1 MLRLEGLDPEG
12 VVPYPHEPAL
22 RHLAEGRVDVSP
34 GFTLAT
40 PWEGCKLGLDL
51 VSLRP
56 SAYGVDFYG
65 DTLVTH
71 QNLIDNNPELV
82 QRFVAASMKG
92 WAYALENSDE
102 IADRISAEL
111 PRVFPV
117 GDTVG
122 FNRFQ
127 AEEVKRLMLY
137 PLVVPGHTNPNRW
150 RRMHEFLKASGAV
163 TGDFDA
169 QALIYDPQARHHER
183 DLFLRNVL
191 TIGLGSLLVVAL
203 IVLLLNWGLRRTVA
217 RRTHD
222 LQKSEAALANAQR
235 VAHFGSWE
243 RDLRTGVTTWS
254 DEIYR
259 MFGYKPGTIDPG
271 RERAF
276 RHLHPD
282 DLARATAALDDAVE
296 AGVGYDME
304 YRIVRPDGEERIIH
318 SRGETILDDAGRTT
332 QLRGAMHD
340 ITERK
345 QADTEI
351 RLLNEELEQRVVERT
366 AELRSAQDELVKQE
380 RLAALGQLTATV
392 AHELRNP
399 LATIRASH
407 YAIQREISR
416 TDSKDGIVTADSA
429 GTIATVNRAAVRM
442 FGYRPDEIVGRT
454 FDLLMP
460 ADAAQPGN
468 AIAGPRP
475 GGDVDLRARRKDGSR
490 FPIDL
495 AVSEVDSVKG
505 RVSVAVIR
513 DVTHKQE
520 AENRLIHMANHDALT
535 GLPNRALLLDRLQR
549 LGARAKRSKIPF
561 GVLFLDLDRFKIVND
576 SVGHA
581 VGDAVLK
588 IVAARLGECVRDD
601 DTVARLGGDEFVV
614 ALAEVASPDRAA
626 NVAERIRRAIE
637 EPMLMD
643 GREVFISTSTGISL
657 YPRDGT
663 EVETLLKNA
672 DSAMYQA
679 KVTGSGTYRFY
690 TDEMNAEAMQRLAL
704 DAGLHRAVVLGEMRL
719 HYQPQIDAGTGR
731 LLGAEALLRW
741 TNGELGNV
749 GPDQFIPIAEEN
761 GSIVPI
767 GEWVL
772 RTACQAARGW
782 LGGDPGSFRIN
793 VNLSAAQFTA
803 GNLIEVVA
811 GALQASGLPPEAL
824 ELELTESAILLDRK
838 KTVAA
843 LRHLKAMGV
852 RIALDDF
859 GTGYSTLEYLR
870 EFPVDTL
877 KIDRIFAADV
887 TADPTA
893 AALTAAIIAMGHA
906 LGLRVVAEGVETEA
920 QLAFFR
926 EQGCDEIQGFLV
938 SRPLP
943 ESEFQQQLTRNT
955 FFETE
960 QTLGA

>member
-1 MLRLEGLDPEG
+1 MSKCKHCFAAGWLAAVLASLSIVAPPAGALEKVTLRLQWDHQFQFAGFYAARWQGYYEEAGLEVEILPAVTPERKIIQSMDEVAARRAEFGIGSGSILVRRDQGSPLVILGVIFQQSPVAFYARADSGLHSPADLFALRVARNPAGSVDVEFQSMLRLEGLDPEG

-40 PWEGCKLGLDL
+40 PWEGRKLGLDL

-416 TDSKDGIVTADSA
+416 TDSKIGVPMERIERTIDRCDQIIGELLEFSRHQDLRLGDWPADYWLA
-429 GTIATVNRAAVRM
+429 GVVGGYTPPHGVDIRLNLGVGEAM
-442 FGYRPDEIVGRT
+442 FG
-454 FDLLMP
+454 FD
-460 ADAAQPGN
+460 
-468 AIAGPRP
+468 
-475 GGDVDLRARRKDGSR
+475 GDRLRQ
-490 FPIDL
+490 
-495 AVSEVDSVKG
+495 
-505 RVSVAVIR
+505 VII
-513 DVTHKQE
+513 
-520 AENRLIHMANHDALT
+520 N
-535 GLPNRALLLDRLQR
+535 LLD
-549 LGARAKRSKIPF
+549 
-561 GVLFLDLDRFKIVND
+561 N
-576 SVGHA
+576 
-581 VGDAVLK
+581 
-588 IVAARLGECVRDD
+588 
-601 DTVARLGGDEFVV
+601 
-614 ALAEVASPDRAA
+614 
-626 NVAERIRRAIE
+626 
-637 EPMLMD
+637 
-643 GREVFISTSTGISL
+643 
-657 YPRDGT
+657 
-663 EVETLLKNA
+663 
-672 DSAMYQA
+672 
-679 KVTGSGTYRFY
+679 
-690 TDEMNAEAMQRLAL
+690 
-704 DAGLHRAVVLGEMRL
+704 
-719 HYQPQIDAGTGR
+719 
-731 LLGAEALLRW
+731 
-741 TNGELGNV
+741 
-749 GPDQFIPIAEEN
+749 
-761 GSIVPI
+761 
-767 GEWVL
+767 
-772 RTACQAARGW
+772 ACQAITDENGEPD
-782 LGGDPGSFRIN
+782 LTGT
-793 VNLSAAQFTA
+793 VTVTTA
-803 GNLIEVVA
+803 IVDGRCEI
-811 GALQASGLPPEAL
+811 
-824 ELELTESAILLDRK
+824 
-838 KTVAA
+838 TVADT
-843 LRHLKAMGV
+843 GCG
-852 RIALDDF
+852 IADD
-859 GTGYSTLEYLR
+859 
-870 EFPVDTL
+870 VM
-877 KIDRIFAADV
+877 DRIFEPLFSTKGFGA
-887 TADPTA
+887 
-893 AALTAAIIAMGHA
+893 G
-906 LGLRVVAEGVETEA
+906 LGLPLVKRLVEQHGGVIRVATEVGA
-920 QLAFFR
+920 GTSF
-926 EQGCDEIQGFLV
+926 CV
-938 SRPLP
+938 SLP
-943 ESEFQQQLTRNT
+943 MESAGKE
-955 FFETE
+955 
-960 QTLGA
+960 AA